1 MADEY
6 VRAGE
11 FGQFVKRMDERFDH
25 VNELADQRFDSMNQ
39 RFLDLEKRMEEGF
52 THVNQRFEQVD
63 RRMEEGFA
71 HVNQRFEQVDR
82 RLDRVD
88 QRFGDVQAEI
98 RNLRRTMLA
107 LGVPVVATVVAAIV
121 SALVKFLFFSS

>member
-11 FGQFVKRMDERFDH
+11 FGEFVKRMEERFDH

-39 RFLDLEKRMEEGF
+39 RLLDLEKRMEEGF
-52 THVNQRFEQVD
+52 
-63 RRMEEGFA
+63 A
-71 HVNQRFEQVDR
+71 HANQRFEQVDR

-88 QRFGDVQAEI
+88 QRFDDVQAEI

-107 LGVPVVATVVAAIV
+107 LGVPVVATVVGAIV